1 MEWIRKSILFL
12 AVAGIMLQ
20 IGRFSEL
27 VVDEARSPPREGPA
41 LVFFFAVAAVVVDA
55 LRLTGE
61 GFS

>member
-1 MEWIRKSILFL
+1 
-12 AVAGIMLQ
+12 MLQ

-41 LVFFFAVAAVVVDA
+41 LVFFFAVAAVVVDV